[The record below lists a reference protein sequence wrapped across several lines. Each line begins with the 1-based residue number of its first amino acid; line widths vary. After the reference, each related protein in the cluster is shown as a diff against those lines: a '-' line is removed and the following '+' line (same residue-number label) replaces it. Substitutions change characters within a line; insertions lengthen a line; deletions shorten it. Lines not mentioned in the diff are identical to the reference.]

1 MKCLYVK
8 RLSVANCELS
18 TSVPTCSYTIKTMDC
33 KQMTNIACVW
43 SKVTTKAFWYVP
55 EYV

>member
-1 MKCLYVK
+1 MKCFYVK

-55 EYV
+55 EYF